1 MATLAQFGI
10 PGAGAGILHPR
21 LKNKFRI
28 TFRNMGAAVP
38 GTNSRNLTMQVTTIT
53 LPNLTFEE
61 VALHRYNSVA
71 YVAGKHSWEPIN
83 VTVEDDITGL
93 AATVVKNQLETQQRI
108 IGADLDGRWL
118 NTAATGSDYK
128 FGVVID
134 QLDGDEG
141 VVQTW
146 LLEGAMLMNAD
157 FGDRDYAASEAATIT
172 MSIRYDHAR
181 HVESGASYG
190 TALGGNIAG

>member
-1 MATLAQFGI
+1 
-10 PGAGAGILHPR
+10 
-21 LKNKFRI
+21 
-28 TFRNMGAAVP
+28 
-38 GTNSRNLTMQVTTIT
+38 MQTTTIT

-71 YVAGKHSWEPIN
+71 YVAGKHSWEPIS

-108 IGADLDGRWL
+108 IGTDLDGRWL

-141 VVQTW
+141 VVQSW
-146 LLEGAMLMNAD
+146 FIEGCFIMNAD
-157 FGDRDYAASEAATIT
+157 FGDRDYSASEAATIT

-181 HVESGASYG
+181 HIESGSGYG
-190 TALGGNIAG
+190 TALGGNIS